1 MTESFTHFIDIQ
13 VPSELACTTDG
24 RGPACTVELEADGPI
39 PFPQV
44 ILRQHGREHLV
55 NGAAIVPMEPGHGG
69 HRYRARV
76 PAGMVGEGEVQV
88 QIEGCRR
95 GDWEQAG
102 ADDWIK
108 SFHLLRLVPAPPA
121 PPVKGS
127 EVPRARVSKPE
138 PEPIKAS
145 EPVAAPEAAAAPAP
159 KPAARAKSK
168 GAPARKA
175 EKTPAPKPDPKVA
188 SRVVAKPRSRRESKA
203 AAVPIST
210 PTTERAATSA
220 SKPVSRVEGG
230 DQPRLYFGIHKHMHQ
245 PYYRADDP
253 DYWDGEKDEIF
264 GSRGGPYVDFVAA
277 AIDQYAAAGLPH
289 GGLSCSW
296 SGSLIEQLDRCAEKG
311 HCGGRFADWTR
322 ELRRVSGLRTERGN
336 PRLEL
341 TAFGFYHPLMPLIPA
356 RDVVRQ
362 IELHRAL
369 TPRAFGAESS
379 TLLFPP
385 ETAFHARMIPAL
397 NAAGVQAV
405 IYDSIH
411 RYRSSRD
418 YPYGGPEEGMLPPN
432 PADQVNPPVS
442 DWLRLHNVWTGSEIA
457 PSLLR
462 PEYLAYTDPDGVE
475 HKVVGVPAERYIGN
489 EDARGGFGALQYP
502 DVLGQV
508 YDQLQR
514 HGGFDPKHP
523 PFFLL
528 HSDGDNHGGGAESY
542 YRHNTGNMIAW
553 LQQDPRFELTTVAD
567 YLDRFPPNPASA
579 VHLEPGSWSG
589 ADNGDPQFIK
599 WFSRYREPYSPDLNS
614 WAVLTALQ
622 NAVHTLED
630 AHPDSPLLDDLTRL
644 LLTAEASDYWYW
656 TGQTVWDQQVTNAA
670 NRAWAL
676 AGGEFERLAN
686 SRFERTGP
694 TLFPPWITPENPGGK
709 QWGQGGLE
717 DAPRTGRVHC
727 FVYDLSGLE
736 WVRLH
741 LRSDAGART
750 LVMEDQGDYP
760 CQTGAQ
766 VTARYYTADLPEG
779 LGDCRYFIEA
789 MDHRNNRSRGALERI
804 FLA

>member
-1 MTESFTHFIDIQ
+1 MTDSFTRFIDIQ
-13 VPSELACTTDG
+13 VPSEPSCMPDG
-24 RGPACTVELEADGPI
+24 RGPAFAIELEANGPI

-55 NGAAIVPMEPGHGG
+55 NGAAIAPMEPRHGG
-69 HRYRARV
+69 HRYRAQV
-76 PAGMVGEGEVQV
+76 PAGMLGEGEVQV

-95 GDWEQAG
+95 ADWQQAG
-102 ADDWIK
+102 GDDWIK
-108 SFHLLRLVPAPPA
+108 SFHGIRLVPAPPTGE
-121 PPVKGS
+121 PPAEEQES
-127 EVPRARVSKPE
+127 
-138 PEPIKAS
+138 
-145 EPVAAPEAAAAPAP
+145 APAP
-159 KPAARAKSK
+159 KPAPGAGPSRKRAKAADAKPASRSK
-168 GAPARKA
+168 PSAGSNPKSRSASKS
-175 EKTPAPKPDPKVA
+175 TPRSGSAPKPKASAPKPA
-188 SRVVAKPRSRRESKA
+188 ARVR
-203 AAVPIST
+203 T
-210 PTTERAATSA
+210 P
-220 SKPVSRVEGG
+220 
-230 DQPRLYFGIHKHMHQ
+230 DQPKLYFGIHKHMHQ
-245 PYYRADDP
+245 PYYRSDDP
-253 DYWDGEKDEIF
+253 DYWDGEKEEIF

-296 SGSLIEQLDRCAEKG
+296 SGSLIEQLDRCAEQG
-311 HCGGRFADWTR
+311 RCGGRFADWTR
-322 ELRRVSGLRTERGN
+322 ELRRVSGLKTERGN

-341 TAFGFYHPLMPLIPA
+341 TAFGYYHPLMPLIPW
-356 RDVVRQ
+356 RDIVRQ

-369 TPRAFGAESS
+369 TPRAFGAEAS

-397 NAAGVQAV
+397 KAAGIRAV

-411 RYRSSRD
+411 RYRSCRD

-432 PADQVNPPVS
+432 PADQVNPPAS

-462 PEYLAYTDPDGVE
+462 PEYLVYTDPDGVE
-475 HKVVGVPAERYIGN
+475 HKVIGVPAERYIGN

-514 HGGFDPKHP
+514 TGGFDPKHP

-542 YRHNTGNMIAW
+542 YRHNTGNMISW

-567 YLDRFPPNPASA
+567 YLDRFPPDPAGA
-579 VHLEPGSWSG
+579 VHLESGSWSG
-589 ADNGDPQFIK
+589 ADNGDPQFMK

-630 AHPDSPLLDDLTRL
+630 AHPESPLLDGLTWL

-670 NRAWAL
+670 NRIWTL

-686 SRFERTGP
+686 SRLEHTGP
-694 TLFPPWITPENPGGK
+694 TIFPPWITPENPGGK

-717 DAPRTGRVHC
+717 DAPRRGRAHC

-741 LRSDAGART
+741 LRSDAGEQT
-750 LVMEDQGDYP
+750 LVMQDQGDYP
-760 CQTGAQ
+760 CRTGAQ
-766 VTARYYTADLPEG
+766 VTARYYTVDLPEG
-779 LGDCRYFIEA
+779 LGDCRFFVEA